1 MSSAKKDSSLS
12 QSNNTSGSYETL
24 TFSAKED
31 VPPII
36 LGVLIVLV
44 NGLVLILVL
53 KKKHLRTITN
63 LLLCSLALSDLL
75 TRIGEHTAVHDVQYF
90 TPIRAL
96 HFCRPD
102 ASVYICFNCLSPFGY
117 QCGQVKHCR

>member
-63 LLLCSLALSDLL
+63 LLLCSLALSDLMTGL
-75 TRIGEHTAVHDVQYF
+75 ASIPLFMACSILHQSGLCISADQMLRF
-90 TPIRAL
+90 T
-96 HFCRPD
+96 
-102 ASVYICFNCLSPFGY
+102 SVSTVCHLLVIS
-117 QCGQVKHCR
+117 VDR

>member
-12 QSNNTSGSYETL
+12 QSNNTSGSYKTL
-24 TFSAKED
+24 SFSAKED
-31 VPPII
+31 VLPII

-75 TRIGEHTAVHDVQYF
+75 TGLASIPLFMTCSILHQSGLCISADQMLRF
-90 TPIRAL
+90 T
-96 HFCRPD
+96 
-102 ASVYICFNCLSPFGY
+102 SVSTVCHLLVIS
-117 QCGQVKHCR
+117 VDR